1 MALTIDQVLALPIR
15 SFERSTK
22 RVLFELVDGKQ
33 FYMVGGQDVRPR
45 NKGVAYYTPR
55 EMIMVVNKALD
66 EETFR
71 GLIKMKE
78 MGIAAELAE
87 IIDPVTPPKA

>member
-1 MALTIDQVLALPIR
+1 MALTIDTILALPIR

-22 RVLFELVDGKQ
+22 RVLFELVSGKR

-45 NKGVAYYTPR
+45 DKGVAYFTPR
-55 EMIMVVNKALD
+55 EMIMIVNKSLD
-66 EETFR
+66 EETFE

-78 MGIAAELAE
+78 SGVAGEIAD
-87 IIDPVTPPKA
+87 IVDPVTPPKA